1 MTTTLE
7 NLSTDTTNDMN
18 TFNNLTKKIYD
29 QYSQIITLT
38 KELLAATEAA
48 AKIKTELETIKHYNV
63 NIRQGSGG

>member
-48 AKIKTELETIKHYNV
+48 AKIKTELETIKRYNV
-63 NIRQGSGG
+63 NIGQGSGG

>member
-48 AKIKTELETIKHYNV
+48 AKIKTELETIKRYNV
-63 NIRQGSGG
+63 NIGQGIGG

>member
-48 AKIKTELETIKHYNV
+48 AKIKTELETIKRYNV